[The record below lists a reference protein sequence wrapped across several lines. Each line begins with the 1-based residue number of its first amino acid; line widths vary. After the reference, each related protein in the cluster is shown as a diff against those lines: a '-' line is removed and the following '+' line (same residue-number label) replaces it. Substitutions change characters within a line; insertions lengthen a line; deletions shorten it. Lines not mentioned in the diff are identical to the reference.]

1 MGGTENYTPAGVRL
15 KHSRHPA
22 AAYIFECIY
31 VLDIMRNFFIERM
44 VRYWNGLPREVV
56 GSLSLELFKERLDM
70 VLSAML

>member
-31 VLDIMRNFFIERM
+31 VLEIMRNFFIERM
-44 VRYWNGLPREVV
+44 VRHWNGLPREVV
-56 GSLSLELFKERLDM
+56 ELPTLAVFKEKTGRGT
-70 VLSAML
+70 